1 MPPAGGQLPEQVII
15 MGAGP
20 AGLAA
25 AHVLTSHGVAP
36 LVFERSPWVGGL
48 ARTVE
53 RNGFRFD
60 IGGHRWFT
68 KKDEVHQ
75 FFVDVVGDELIDVDR
90 VSRIYFEGK
99 YFYYPLK
106 IGNALSGM
114 GLRRSLRALA
124 DAVAIKVRPLA
135 IAGEPTMEQAY
146 VNQFG
151 RTLYE
156 QFFKTYSEKVWGM
169 PCDLISG
176 DWVAQRSKGL
186 SLTTAIKDAF
196 SRSRG
201 EVESLVDRFSYPRL
215 GIGRFSERMADD
227 IRAGGGRIELESRV
241 VRIHHD
247 GPRVTGVTVRR
258 AAGDALVEGDAFI
271 SSIPIT
277 QLVKAFRPAAPAEVV
292 AAAEALQFRELVTV
306 NLMLKREQVTPDTWL
321 YIHDPDITFARI
333 HEPKNWS
340 AAMAP
345 DGTTSL
351 VCELFCNRGDAYWTA
366 PDDALV
372 ELAVKDFEGLGF
384 FQRREVIDGFVIRA
398 VRAYPT
404 YTLGYQRHLD
414 IIKGYLRQ
422 FDNLQIVGRY
432 GTFRYNNS
440 DHSVETGILA
450 ARNLLG
456 ECHAIDLVNSEPEY
470 LEERR
475 RVAVV

>member
-1 MPPAGGQLPEQVII
+1 MPEHVII
-15 MGAGP
+15 LGAGP

-25 AHVLTSHGVAP
+25 AHVLTSNGRPPV
-36 LVFERSPWVGGL
+36 VFERAPWVGGL

-68 KKDEVHQ
+68 KNDEVHQ
-75 FFVDVVGDELIDVDR
+75 FFVDVVGDELITVNR
-90 VSRIYFEGK
+90 TSRIYFEGK

-106 IGNALSGM
+106 IGNALRGM
-114 GLRRSLRALA
+114 GVRRSVHALA
-124 DAVAIKVRPLA
+124 DALAIKLRPLR

-146 VNQFG
+146 INQFG

-156 QFFKTYSEKVWGM
+156 QFFRTYSEKVWGLR
-169 PCDLISG
+169 CDQISG
-176 DWVAQRSKGL
+176 DWVVQRSKGL

-196 SRSRG
+196 ARSRG
-201 EVESLVDRFSYPRL
+201 EIESLVDRFSYPRL
-215 GIGRFSERMADD
+215 GIGRFSERMADAV
-227 IRAGGGRIELESRV
+227 RGGGGTIALDSRV
-241 VRIHHD
+241 IRVHHH
-247 GPRVTGVTVRR
+247 GQRVTGVTVRTKT
-258 AAGDALVEGDAFI
+258 GDRVVEGDAFI

-277 QLVKAFRPAAPAEVV
+277 QLVRALRPAAPAEVL
-292 AAAEALQFRELVTV
+292 AAAEALRFRELITV
-306 NLMLKREQVTPDTWL
+306 NLMLNREQVTADTWL
-321 YIHDPDITFARI
+321 YIHDPDIAFARI

-340 AAMAP
+340 PAMAP
-345 DGTTSL
+345 EGTTSL
-351 VCELFCNRGDAYWTA
+351 VCELFCDRGDAFWTA
-366 PDDALV
+366 PDEALI
-372 ELAVKDFEGLGF
+372 ELAVKDLESLGF
-384 FQRREVIDGFVIRA
+384 FDRREVIDGFVVRA

-414 IIKGYLRQ
+414 VLKRYLRG

-456 ECHAIDLVNSEPEY
+456 ERHDLDRVNSEAEY

-475 RVAVV
+475 RVAVA